1 MKRLVFAA
9 IVTLAII
16 SFATPQLHP
25 RYFARDFNAF
35 YCAGK
40 AVQGHADPYRAEPI
54 GTCERAPKTF
64 PFYTVPRGVAL
75 PAPLPP
81 YDLLAFS
88 WLALLPY
95 DVAATLW
102 LLAIVTALVVT
113 IEAIHRI
120 TDLPRSLLWLA
131 FGPIDGWSAVLL
143 GEIAPIAVASLALA
157 MLALREGRPR
167 VAAAFVVAS
176 LCEPH
181 VGIAPLLALFACVP
195 KTRIP
200 LVFAS
205 LVLAAV
211 SFASVGTVTAFQ
223 YARVVLPAHAFSEI
237 ESTRQLS
244 LTAVLHTL
252 GFSDATALSLGSF
265 SYALM
270 LVVGI
275 ATAKRL
281 SLRDPNDVLIVAA
294 PAAFVLVGGVF
305 IHAIQMPAALPAA
318 LVAYSRVE
326 GRLKT
331 AIGIAIVGIAVP
343 WMSFLA
349 FGIELPYIAFLTG
362 ILSFRLL
369 KLSPRAAIAVG
380 IAAACF
386 VFGLEYA
393 MASGPPYPPV
403 GPLPPIL
410 PHDLAEVSWGQNVR
424 ALSAIDRSIF
434 DLARLPTWL
443 AVSLLALALSL
454 VSRAQ
459 PSYRFE
465 RATIGLRVRAPIR

>member
-1 MKRLVFAA
+1 MKRVVFAA
-9 IVTLAII
+9 IVAFVII
-16 SFATPQLHP
+16 SLGTPKLHP

-40 AVQGHADPYRAEPI
+40 VVRSHADPYRAEPL
-54 GTCERAPKTF
+54 GACERAPKQA
-64 PFYTVPRGVAL
+64 PFYTVPSGVAL

-95 DVAATLW
+95 ELAGTLW
-102 LLAIVTALVVT
+102 LLAIVAALVVT
-113 IEAIHRI
+113 IEAMHRI
-120 TDLPRSLLWLA
+120 TQLPRSLLWLV

-143 GEIAPIAVASLALA
+143 GEVAPLAVASLALA

-167 VAAAFVVAS
+167 LAAGLVVVS

-181 VGIAPLLALFACVP
+181 VGIAPLLALFVCVP
-195 KTRIP
+195 RTRIP

-205 LVLAAV
+205 LALAAI

-223 YARVVLPAHAFSEI
+223 YAHEVLPAHAFSEI

-244 LTAVLHTL
+244 LTAVLHSL
-252 GFSDATALSLGSF
+252 GFSNATALSLGSI

-270 LVVGI
+270 LLAGV

-281 SLRDPNDVLIVAA
+281 SGRDPSDVLIIAA

-318 LVAYSRVE
+318 LVAYTRVE
-326 GRLKT
+326 GRLKSI
-331 AIGIAIVGIAVP
+331 IGVAIVGIAVP

-362 ILSFRLL
+362 LLSFRLL
-369 KLSPRAAIAVG
+369 NLSPRVAIAVG
-380 IAAACF
+380 LAAACF
-386 VFGLEYA
+386 VFGLEFA
-393 MASGPPYPPV
+393 MASGPPYPPA
-403 GPLPPIL
+403 GPLPPIV

-424 ALSAIDRSIF
+424 AISAIDRSIF
-434 DLARLPTWL
+434 NLARVPTWL
-443 AVSLLALALSL
+443 AVSLLALALSS

-465 RATIGLRVRAPIR
+465 RATIGLRVRAPIP

>member
-1 MKRLVFAA
+1 MKRLVIAV
-9 IVTLAII
+9 IITLAII
-16 SFATPQLHP
+16 GLGTPSHP

-35 YCAGK
+35 YCAGH
-40 AVQGHADPYRAEPI
+40 VVGNHADPYRAEPL
-54 GTCERAPKTF
+54 GACERAPKHV
-64 PFYTVPRGVAL
+64 PFYTVPSNVVL

-81 YDLLAFS
+81 YDLVVFS

-95 DVAATLW
+95 ELAGTLW
-102 LLAIVTALVVT
+102 LLAIVSAVVVT

-120 TDLPRSLLWLA
+120 TRLPRSLLWLV
-131 FGPIDGWSAVLL
+131 FGPIDAWNAVLL
-143 GEIAPIAVASLALA
+143 GEIAPIAVAALALA

-167 VAAAFVVAS
+167 LAAALVVAS

-181 VGIAPLLALFACVP
+181 VGIAPMLALFACVP
-195 KTRIP
+195 RTRVP

-211 SFASVGTVTAFQ
+211 SFASVGTVTTFQ
-223 YARVVLPAHAFSEI
+223 YAHVVLPAHAFSEI

-244 LTAVLHTL
+244 LTAVVHSL
-252 GFSDATALSLGSF
+252 GFSDATALSLGSI

-270 LVVGI
+270 LMVGI

-318 LVAYSRVE
+318 LVAYTRVE

-331 AIGIAIVGIAVP
+331 AIGVAIIGIAVP

-349 FGIELPYIAFLTG
+349 FSVELPYIAFLAG
-362 ILSFRLL
+362 ILSVRLL
-369 KLSPRAAIAVG
+369 NLSPRAAIAVG
-380 IAAACF
+380 LATACF
-386 VFGLEYA
+386 IFGLEYA
-393 MASGPPYPPV
+393 MAGGPPYPPV

-410 PHDLAEVSWGQNVR
+410 PHDLAEVSWGQNIR
-424 ALSAIDRSIF
+424 ALSAVDRSIF

-459 PSYRFE
+459 PSYRFD